1 MGKIL
6 NSIKLLIKFYK
17 KYIRKL
23 RKKRLDLETG
33 TLNQLNDNLKEI
45 NDDLKKIIE
54 IIEII
59 HFNYEKIKNKRNKN
73 PLEYNELEYN
83 FLKFEENIRKQQMIK
98 KRLEKR
104 RKILQNLKNGKNSF
118 LYINNRSLINLF
130 SYILFLFSL
139 VNLSL
144 YLKNNNLYLSL
155 FLILISFFINIS
167 YFVSQILSLKLPLFY
182 SKKWKIKIYHNIN
195 IKGTFSAL
203 LLFII
208 GIFLFY
214 INNDIKKQ
222 TLIENITWKEIFS
235 IFLFLFS
242 SIYILIDYYYHE
254 FLEIEK
260 QSIIDKLIIK
270 EKNKLEILKI
280 INSILGV
287 VRFLLVGVS
296 MIFVNPV
303 KKFLFDLISNQITT
317 ENFNKLIPFNNPLYL
332 AMVLFIVSFIFSFYI
347 KIFKNLKIIE
357 KAILK
362 YWNEN
367 KIE

>member
-6 NSIKLLIKFYK
+6 NSTKLLIKFYE

-23 RKKRLDLETG
+23 RKKRLDLETDM
-33 TLNQLNDNLKEI
+33 LNQLNDNLKEI
-45 NDDLKKIIE
+45 NDDLKEIKE
-54 IIEII
+54 IIKII
-59 HFNYEKIKNKRNKN
+59 HFNYGEIKNKRNKN
-73 PLEYNELEYN
+73 PLEYNKLEYN
-83 FLKFEENIRKQQMIK
+83 LVKFEENIKKQQKIK
-98 KRLEKR
+98 KRLKKR

-130 SYILFLFSL
+130 SYILFLLSL
-139 VNLSL
+139 GNLSL
-144 YLKNNNLYLSL
+144 YLKNNNLYLYL
-155 FLILISFFINIS
+155 FLILISCFINFL
-167 YFVSQILSLKLPLFY
+167 YFVCQILSPPKYILFY
-182 SKKWKIKIYHNIN
+182 SKKWKIKIYHNVN
-195 IKGTFSAL
+195 IKGAFSTL

-214 INNDIKKQ
+214 ISNDIKKQ

-235 IFLFLFS
+235 IFVFLFS
-242 SIYILIDYYYHE
+242 GIYILVDYYYHE

-280 INSILGV
+280 INSISGV
-287 VRFLLVGVS
+287 VRFLLVGIS
-296 MIFVNPV
+296 IILVNPV

-317 ENFNKLIPFNNPLYL
+317 ENFNKLIPFITPLYL
-332 AMVLFIVSFIFSFYI
+332 TIVLFIVSFIFLFSI

-367 KIE
+367 K

>member
-155 FLILISFFINIS
+155 FLILISFF
-167 YFVSQILSLKLPLFY
+167 K
-182 SKKWKIKIYHNIN
+182 
-195 IKGTFSAL
+195 
-203 LLFII
+203 
-208 GIFLFY
+208 
-214 INNDIKKQ
+214 
-222 TLIENITWKEIFS
+222 
-235 IFLFLFS
+235 
-242 SIYILIDYYYHE
+242 
-254 FLEIEK
+254 
-260 QSIIDKLIIK
+260 
-270 EKNKLEILKI
+270 
-280 INSILGV
+280 
-287 VRFLLVGVS
+287 
-296 MIFVNPV
+296 
-303 KKFLFDLISNQITT
+303 
-317 ENFNKLIPFNNPLYL
+317 
-332 AMVLFIVSFIFSFYI
+332 
-347 KIFKNLKIIE
+347 
-357 KAILK
+357 
-362 YWNEN
+362 
-367 KIE
+367 